1 MKRKAF
7 TLIELLV
14 VIAII
19 AILAAIIFPVFAQA
33 RESAR
38 QVKCL
43 NNMKQIGTAML
54 LYIQDYDEVWFP
66 AYTRERIPTHP
77 YPYRPWLGYDTR
89 NDRPD
94 GCFYG
99 SAIRAARYSV
109 RTGLIDPYLKSEDVK
124 RCPSMPSEWQTSYA
138 LNFFRGNF
146 NSPYYSFNLNA
157 RGNEYSPASKHEDTG
172 LCTVIPAHN
181 AEVEEPSRT
190 MIMWEHGYR
199 VPLCNWLQQDAW
211 PGRADPWALG
221 PPRRVDYIQHF
232 NFLHR
237 DGSNTLWA
245 DGHARRILF
254 DQLRR
259 PMFSAQKW
267 LYER

>member
-1 MKRKAF
+1 MKRRGF

-19 AILAAIIFPVFAQA
+19 AILAAILFPVFAQA

-38 QVKCL
+38 QAVCMS
-43 NNMKQIGTAML
+43 NMKQIGAAMM
-54 LYIQDYDEVWFP
+54 LYLSDYDEVWFP

-77 YPYRPWLGYDTR
+77 YAYRPWLGYDTR
-89 NDRPD
+89 NAPPD

-99 SAIRAARYSV
+99 DATREARYPI
-109 RTGLIDPYLKSEDVK
+109 RIGLIDPYLKSDGIK
-124 RCPSMPSEWQTSYA
+124 RCPSMPSAWQTSYA

-146 NSPYYSFNLNA
+146 PSPYYSRNPNA
-157 RGNEYSPASKHEDTG
+157 AGNEYSPVSKREDAA
-172 LCTVIPAHN
+172 LCVVIPAPN

-190 MIMWEHGYR
+190 IILWEHGYK
-199 VPLCNWLQQDAW
+199 VPLCNWLQQANW
-211 PGRADPWALG
+211 PARRQEWAQG
-221 PPRRVDYIQHF
+221 PPRLREYIEHF
-232 NFLHR
+232 QFLHR

-245 DGHARRILF
+245 DGHAKRMVY

-267 LYER
+267 VYE